1 MTTYLEDILPM
12 PITYLQRHILAKCIW
27 EVATPNTAFP
37 GLSKHIDIPYDGSF
51 ETLSLQSNQNSFYK
65 SLAWV
70 IFASE
75 EYEHLVR
82 LAVMRHAKENTF
94 ALRDMYL
101 QEKSFH
107 EESDNVYE
115 HMRTAIK
122 NNEGSSVI
130 ALYTVAHLLK
140 TPIYVFD
147 RDNTEHPTEY
157 SPKRVNRNI
166 DYDTSYGIL
175 LCAEPDGA
183 SNTFTFR
190 PVTSYNRNND
200 LSDVYENRSQFSDD
214 TTDDELTSISQ
225 ENVSEN
231 VVLLDNSGKNSI
243 SIPYIT
249 VKLFSELL
257 AEFCGSALETN
268 LSDNGLQRLKAYMF
282 NSDKSQCLKLD
293 SELYEFARK
302 WLISSIENEINC
314 AVLHSSL
321 SEVVTFANEV
331 TLFETMPL
339 YDHLKRQIYQSKLNE
354 LKRVHIK
361 TKSECHSKLSEY
373 LAKLIISKEHSLP
386 LAGFYNV
393 PHVVVCLDEK
403 ERCFGQYFNGEIWCT
418 VYIPDTIK
426 EILPYMESNRFCV
439 MNDKLFFIKDQC
451 TIGEVQLLNN
461 HNGEITYTKLNECVP
476 NLRIATTTDPN
487 TILLL
492 SNETDRKISEVKL
505 VSETSTSISPW
516 RSIKAENFKFK
527 FLEKD
532 CICYAIE
539 DYRLAL
545 KTDNAVDLQ
554 GIITTVVND
563 RSEAIVYHYEICS
576 NNDFQEQQATSGY
589 KRVLTPG
596 KMNNN
601 CKYLLL
607 PAQVISNHIS
617 SFY

>member
-12 PITYLQRHILAKCIW
+12 PITYLQRHILAKSIW
-27 EVATPNTAFP
+27 EIASPNTPFP
-37 GLSKHIDIPYDGSF
+37 GLSKHIDIPYEGSF
-51 ETLSLQSNQNSFYK
+51 ETLHLQSNQNSFYK

-94 ALRDMYL
+94 ALREMYL
-101 QEKSFH
+101 QERSFH
-107 EESDNVYE
+107 DETDNVYE
-115 HMRTAIK
+115 HLRTSIR
-122 NNEGSSVI
+122 NNTGSSVI
-130 ALYTVAHLLK
+130 ALYTAAHVLK

-147 RDNTEHPTEY
+147 KDKTEHPTEY

-175 LCAEPDGA
+175 LCAEPDGG

-190 PVTSYNRNND
+190 PVTSYSRSSD
-200 LSDVYENRSQFSDD
+200 LSDVYDNNSQFSDD
-214 TTDDELTSISQ
+214 TTDEELTSLAQ

-257 AEFCGSALETN
+257 AEFCGSALDTN
-268 LSDNGLQRLKAYMF
+268 LSDNALQRLKAYMV
-282 NSDKSQCLKLD
+282 NSDNGWCLKLD
-293 SELYEFARK
+293 SELYEFSRK
-302 WLISSIENEINC
+302 WLISSIENEINSI
-314 AVLHSSL
+314 VLHSSL
-321 SEVVTFANEV
+321 SEIVTFANEV
-331 TLFETMPL
+331 ALFESMPL
-339 YDHLKRQIYQSKLNE
+339 YDHLKQQIHQSRLNE
-354 LKRVHIK
+354 LKRVHVQ
-361 TKSECHSKLSEY
+361 TKSECHNKLSEY
-373 LAKLIISKEHSLP
+373 LAKQIISKEHSLP
-386 LAGFYNV
+386 LARFYNA
-393 PHVVVCLDEK
+393 PHVVVCVDEK
-403 ERCFGQYFNGEIWCT
+403 ERCFGQYFNGELWCT
-418 VYIPDTIK
+418 LYIPDTVK
-426 EILPYMESNRFCV
+426 EVLPYIESNKFCA

-461 HNGEITYTKLNECVP
+461 HNGEITYHKLNECVP
-476 NLRIATTTDPN
+476 NIRIATTTDPN

-492 SNETDRKISEVKL
+492 SNETDRKISEIKV

-532 CICYAIE
+532 CIYYAIE

-554 GIITTVVND
+554 SIITTVVND

-576 NNDFQEQQATSGY
+576 NNDFHEQQTTSGY
-589 KRVLTPG
+589 KRVLIPG
-596 KMNNN
+596 KTKNN
-601 CKYLLL
+601 CKYIVL
-607 PAQVISNHIS
+607 PSQVISTYIS
-617 SFY
+617 SFC